1 MNNKII
7 DLQKY
12 FINNFHY
19 KTIKMEFHDDSS
31 WIYNENYKYNLI
43 RISDETIPNSAKTQA
58 LINNIIN
65 IVKEKINCEIV
76 FLDIHITNDLVS
88 NNLFYDTITIN
99 TNHYDGVNI
108 MSDYPD
114 IKNVFNIEKVE
125 TIVPNKKIVEIN
137 HNKQN
142 ILQKNESKPLATN
155 IVMFICIVLYGLYTI
170 LNVFDIGLLTN
181 ESINALLLGAY
192 YKESIVVCHEY
203 YRFITAGLLHLDFFH
218 LLVNMIALKSLGTI
232 VEKRFGRYNFL
243 LILLISIIGGNLFV
257 FMMNNNILVIGISG
271 GLYGLMAS
279 ILVLLFE
286 SGLYRVPQI
295 RMNIISILLMNLLIS
310 LMPGISLAGHLG
322 GFIFGLLLSIFLFT
336 KKKFKLIRVNSI
348 ISIIILSIF
357 ITFNIYTTKE
367 VDNPNPNVLVA
378 YTSVLDS
385 IGLEFFA
392 NETLNDILDAYEF

>member
-392 NETLNDILDAYEF
+392 NEILNDILDAYEF

>member
-43 RISDETIPNSAKTQA
+43 RISDENIPNNAKTQA

-88 NNLFYDTITIN
+88 NNLFYDTIAIN
-99 TNHYDGVNI
+99 TNRYDGVNI

-232 VEKRFGRYNFL
+232 VEKRFGRNNFL

-392 NETLNDILDAYEF
+392 NEILNDILDAYEF